1 MIQIDTGY
9 VRTVRNRNEQSSP
22 KGQER
27 HRVSDTMG
35 LENVCP
41 VLAHLL
47 RTPDT
52 IGTIRRKLNQDDTR
66 PTENNNTPTTDF
78 QICSNNQ
85 ESK

>member
-1 MIQIDTGY
+1 MY
-9 VRTVRNRNEQSSP
+9 VLYATEMNSHRLKDRRD
-22 KGQER
+22 
-27 HRVSDTMG
+27 RVSDTMG

-52 IGTIRRKLNQDDTR
+52 IETIRRKLNQDDTR